1 MPKTYKAPTMFE
13 ALELVQRELGS
24 DAIVLS
30 ARDVQLGPAWSIM
43 RQSGVE
49 VVAMASNSLPGQTAQ
64 KQPKETNA
72 VLRQSEDGSS
82 VEFVEDPS
90 QIEWV
95 SEPSGQVEKTHN
107 KPTTPAQDH
116 TKEAQRWTPKYISK
130 KETLSTNKSE
140 FYKVQENAPR
150 QAVVK
155 EVKETKP
162 SLAEL
167 KLAKPERVAIK
178 SPSDL
183 PAALQ
188 SLRRKIIA
196 QGLDEGLIDRMLDV
210 AIETYGQSSFQ
221 DEKTG
226 EKCLSQL
233 LEAELRV
240 QKGLGIDVPS
250 RIMCLVG
257 ASGSGKTSTGAKLA
271 VFFSQKLDKKVVWVS
286 TDTVRT
292 GAIAETKAYTDALGV
307 NLKLIF
313 APSELKEVIASVLAS
328 VEPADL
334 VIVDTPGYNPLDE
347 AQMVEL
353 GALLTEIPRRSTY
366 LVTAATTKENDLYQ
380 IAASLG
386 IFSLNGLIVTKMDE
400 TFTHGSVYNFARKSQ
415 LCLSYFTTGKDAI
428 SNLEVANGARLV
440 SALFGKGW
448 RR

>member
-1 MPKTYKAPTMFE
+1 
-13 ALELVQRELGS
+13 LVQKELGP

-30 ARDVQLGPAWSIM
+30 ARDVPLGPAWSIM

-49 VVAMASNSLPGQTAQ
+49 VVAMTSNSLPTQALKRQT
-64 KQPKETNA
+64 KETSS
-72 VLRQSEDGSS
+72 VLRPSVDGNS
-82 VEFVEDPS
+82 VEFVEDSS

-95 SEPSGQVEKTHN
+95 SEPVGQAEKTQN
-107 KPTTPAQDH
+107 RQSSAMQDF
-116 TKEAQRWTPKYISK
+116 TKQPQRWSPKYISK
-130 KETLSTNKSE
+130 KEALSTNKPE
-140 FYKVQENAPR
+140 MVKTPENVSRQTAAKELNETR
-150 QAVVK
+150 QA
-155 EVKETKP
+155 
-162 SLAEL
+162 LFEL
-167 KLAKPERVAIK
+167 KTAKPERIITK
-178 SPSDL
+178 SVSDL
-183 PAALQ
+183 PASLQ
-188 SLRRKIIA
+188 SLRRKILA
-196 QGLDEGLIDRMLDV
+196 QGLDESLIDRLLDI
-210 AIETYGQSSFQ
+210 AIEAFGQSSFQ

-257 ASGSGKTSTGAKLA
+257 ASGSGKTSTAAKLA
-271 VFFSQKLDKKVVWVS
+271 LFFSQKLDKNVVWVS

-307 NLKLIF
+307 SLKLVF
-313 APSELKEVIASVLAS
+313 APSELKEVIASA
-328 VEPADL
+328 EPADL

-347 AQMVEL
+347 SQMVEL

-366 LVTAATTKENDLYQ
+366 LVTAATTKESDLYQ

-386 IFSLNGLIVTKMDE
+386 IFSLNGLIVTKLDE

-415 LCLSYFTTGKDAI
+415 LCLSYFTTGKDALR
-428 SNLEVANGARLV
+428 NLEVANAARLV